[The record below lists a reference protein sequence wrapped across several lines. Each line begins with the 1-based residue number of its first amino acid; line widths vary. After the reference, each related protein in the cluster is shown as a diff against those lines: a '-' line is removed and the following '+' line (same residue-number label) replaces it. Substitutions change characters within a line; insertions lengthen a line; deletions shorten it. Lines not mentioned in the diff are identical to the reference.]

1 MQYQRSLLAAALLA
15 LVPMS
20 EAATVEVSWKDPQE
34 FRDILTVNDNQLRFQ
49 ERVMTELEEE
59 IRDETLGRLEEGQS
73 LKVEVDDLDLAGEIE
88 YFHPNYPFGLR
99 VVRNVDFPQ
108 MTLSYELRAA
118 DGTLLKSG
126 TRHIADLGFRF
137 TTLIGNDRTPL
148 RYEKQMIKEW
158 SQSL

>member
-15 LVPMS
+15 LVPLT

-34 FRDILTVNDNQLRFQ
+34 FRDIRTVNDNQLRFQ
-49 ERVMTELEEE
+49 ERVMTELEQQ
-59 IRDETLGRLEEGQS
+59 IRDETLSRLDDGQS
-73 LKVEVDDLDLAGEIE
+73 LKVEIDDLDLAGDIE

-118 DGTLLKSG
+118 DGTLLKAG
-126 TRHIADLGFRF
+126 TEHVADLGFRF

-148 RYEKQMIKEW
+148 RYEKQMIREW